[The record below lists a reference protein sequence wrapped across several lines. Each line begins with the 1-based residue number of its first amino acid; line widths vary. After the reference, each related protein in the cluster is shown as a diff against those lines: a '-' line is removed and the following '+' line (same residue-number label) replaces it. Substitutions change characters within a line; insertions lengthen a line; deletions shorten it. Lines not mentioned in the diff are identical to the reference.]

1 MGQSSEVFLKMTES
15 EYNEIPFEIKERY
28 LNSKNYTR
36 NVNDWA
42 ENMED
47 ELYKKLYN
55 DSKKLKKQLEQ
66 REYELRETRR
76 KNNLNK

>member
-1 MGQSSEVFLKMTES
+1 MGANSEVFLKMTES

-47 ELYKKLYN
+47 DLYKKLYN
-55 DSKKLKKQLEQ
+55 DSKKIKKQLEN
-66 REYELRETRR
+66 REYELREMRR
-76 KNNLNK
+76 KCK

>member
-1 MGQSSEVFLKMTES
+1 MGKSSEVFLKMTEQ

-28 LNSKNYTR
+28 LSSKNFTR
-36 NVNDWA
+36 NVNDWS

-55 DSKKLKKQLEQ
+55 DSKKIKKQLEQ
-66 REYELRETRR
+66 IEYELRETRR

>member
-1 MGQSSEVFLKMTES
+1 MGANSEVFLKMTEQ
-15 EYNEIPFEIKERY
+15 EYNQIPFEVKERY

-36 NVNDWA
+36 NVNDWT

-55 DSKKLKKQLEQ
+55 DSKRLKKQLEQ
-66 REYELRETRR
+66 REYELREERR

>member
-1 MGQSSEVFLKMTES
+1 MGQSSEVFLKMTED

-36 NVNDWA
+36 NVNDWS

-55 DSKKLKKQLEQ
+55 DSKKIKKQLEN

>member
-55 DSKKLKKQLEQ
+55 DSKKIKKQLEQ